1 MRIHLKN
8 RYLNLDEPAIM
19 GVLNVTPD
27 SFSDGGRFMSL
38 DHAVIRA
45 REMAAQGADVID
57 VGGESTRPGAR
68 SVDAE
73 EEMARVVPVIHR
85 IKSELDIA
93 VSVDTYK
100 ESVARGAVE
109 EGGADMVNDI
119 SGLGFSPRMAATVAE
134 MQVPVVIMHIKGTPE
149 NMQLKP
155 EYWDVVEELKEYFNE
170 RIRLARAAGIAA
182 DRIILDPGI
191 GFGKRLRDNIDI
203 LKRLDEFRALDCPVM
218 VGVSRKS
225 FLGALGGEVEPA
237 ARLPE
242 TLIAG
247 MAAAMR
253 GAAMLRVHDVAA
265 AVRALK
271 VARALD
277 VLPKEGINN

>member
-277 VLPKEGINN
+277 VLPKEGTNN